1 MQVFNLNEY
10 NKVLNARSGLGG
22 EVANFDPRWRK
33 LLQNLGWYV
42 LAVAIAAV
50 LVRFERLPI
59 WLPWLVAL
67 VGGLWLIWRQL
78 RSNKA
83 EADDEARANAYL
95 EQALAYKRQIDQAIK
110 TTSRQSQSVHLQQLT
125 TQIDTWTEAIQD
137 LVQRI
142 NSLRQDELIRH
153 DLKSVPAA
161 IADLQAQL
169 SGETDGAI
177 RAHLERTLANR
188 RKQLASLEQL
198 QNTIKRAEIQIEST
212 LSLLGTIYSQILTG
226 QSTSHVAD
234 YSRFSTEVDE
244 EVRLLQD
251 QLEALRE
258 VKLGGER

>member
-1 MQVFNLNEY
+1 M
-10 NKVLNARSGLGG
+10 
-22 EVANFDPRWRK
+22 ANFDSRWREF
-33 LLQNLGWYV
+33 LRNLGWYV
-42 LAVAIAAV
+42 LAVAIAIA
-50 LVRFERLPI
+50 LAYFFRQRAWTL
-59 WLPWLVAL
+59 LPWLVAL
-67 VGGLWLIWRQL
+67 GGGLWLIWRQL
-78 RSNKA
+78 KSNKA
-83 EADDEARANAYL
+83 EDDDEARASAYL

-110 TTSRQSQSVHLQQLT
+110 AASRQSQSVHLQQLA

-142 NSLRQDELIRH
+142 NSLRQDELIRR

-234 YSRFSTEVDE
+234 YSRFSAEVDE

-258 VKLGGER
+258 VKLGSER